1 MNTII
6 TTAHEEEYSNNS
18 RTLGVL
24 LNLDDEGKRIDSFVY
39 IYRKGMYIFFNTIMD
54 MNDYLLYGDFG
65 KTKRAY
71 MSEKDFD
78 DFYDAV
84 AIRGKFTEH
93 LTWQTKQQ

>member
-1 MNTII
+1 MKTII

-18 RTLGVL
+18 RTLGIL
-24 LNLDDEGKRIDSFVY
+24 LNLDMEGKRVDSLVY

-71 MSEKDFD
+71 MSENEFD
-78 DFYDAV
+78 KYYDAKV
-84 AIRGKFTEH
+84 IQGLFSEN
-93 LTWQTKQQ
+93 LTWQDKQ